1 MNRMSRLAAFAAAT
15 SMTLFCLALP
25 ARAGELPADVQA
37 RVEKA
42 KQRLV
47 ELAADPVLVA
57 AVREANAQGATGL
70 TNGKWV
76 DLGDADPAVK
86 AILGNKISAQIA
98 TWEKAETTVN
108 KLIVRDQKGNLV
120 GASVRPLIYNNS
132 SRPVFANPIKGQVWA
147 AGEVKPD
154 TTTQIPS
161 VHVAAPVIDGGQTIG
176 VLHAA
181 ATAK

>member
-1 MNRMSRLAAFAAAT
+1 MNRMSRLASLLAA
-15 SMTLFCLALP
+15 STLTLLCLATP
-25 ARAGELPADVQA
+25 ARAGELPADVQT

-57 AVREANAQGATGL
+57 AVREANAQGGTGL

-86 AILGNKISAQIA
+86 AVLGNKISAQIA
-98 TWEKAETTVN
+98 QWEQTDTTVN

-161 VHVAAPVIDGGQTIG
+161 VHVAAPVLDGGKTIG
-176 VLHAA
+176 VLHAGV
-181 ATAK
+181 TAK